1 VSNFTQKN
9 RVELILYRLL
19 KTQASLEDICA
30 EARVQFT
37 DQTLSI
43 EELEIIATF
52 FLYAGQS
59 TSLVEFF
66 LKLLIQNKQIPWAH
80 FAEALFLSTP
90 AIPEKV
96 KTALIQGA
104 ESQGQLPELSRT
116 EMLDHFDER
125 LPELRLLRKNTFDQ
139 ILSERKEL
147 LLSQIELL
155 KSQGIYSEE
164 ERLVEKFAR
173 IFPNDSNIALLKENR
188 AKRKILGLLQDV
200 IHEKPTW
207 IPIEK
212 YQTKDPETEATLR
225 AIEQSM
231 KDALNATS
239 DQNILSKD
247 FAIAH
252 LMMENEDASLRLLDP
267 KLVDFETQWLR
278 FEALL
283 RARQFLLLIKELS
296 QAERSCAHLPE
307 ATFGILY
314 YRALAFWELGQ
325 KESAIEIMESI
336 SISRPE
342 YRNAIGLLSEWRG
355 TNS

>member
-1 VSNFTQKN
+1 MSNFTQKN
-9 RVELILYRLL
+9 RIELILYRLL

-37 DQTLSI
+37 DQTLSL
-43 EELEIIATF
+43 EELEIIGTF

-66 LKLLIQNKQIPWAH
+66 LKLLAQNKQIPWAL
-80 FAEALFLSTP
+80 FAEALFLSTSV
-90 AIPEKV
+90 IPETV

-104 ESQGQLPELSRT
+104 EAQGQLSELSRS

-125 LPELRLLRKNTFDQ
+125 LPELRILRKNTFDQ
-139 ILSERKEL
+139 ILAEKKEL

-173 IFPNDSNIALLKENR
+173 TFPNDSNIAILKEKR
-188 AKRKILGLLQDV
+188 AQRKILGLLQDV

-212 YQTKDPETEATLR
+212 YQTKDSETEATLK
-225 AIEQSM
+225 AIEKSM
-231 KDALNATS
+231 KEALTS
-239 DQNILSKD
+239 TTDKSLLSKD

-252 LMMENEDASLRLLDP
+252 LMMENEDATLRLLDP
-267 KLVDFETQWLR
+267 QILDFESQWLR

-283 RARQFLLLIKELS
+283 RARQFLLLIKELHL
-296 QAERSCAHLPE
+296 AERAWTHLPE
-307 ATFGILY
+307 TTFGILY
-314 YRALAFWELGQ
+314 YRAIAFWELGQ

-355 TNS
+355 TSS